1 MNIRELNM
9 KKITDNQVIDI
20 HISNIAKTL
29 ETVGLVSKQAQESY
43 LRIAKT
49 LDPTIKKAVQDI
61 NYASELVDKHTNWL
75 NNNRDYFEKHN
86 NYWQNFQKQYEIT
99 EQEAIEILKKHH
111 WFITLSLPFDFVDQ
125 VVEIGR
131 KEGNQCTSVD
141 KLFEDYFTSNDFE
154 KLDCLV
160 KEWGK
165 ISIFES
171 RMKIFEDCI
180 STLRDS
186 KNKTNPSNLIV
197 PTLIAQ
203 IDGIQAEFMELNE
216 LSFDP
221 QARQWK
227 NGSGA
232 QVTYKQLFEEQI
244 SDREFIDWSNQELL
258 NLCNHIFFDILF
270 QGSWR
275 GNPVSSPFSRHKI
288 MHGEHID
295 YGRID
300 NTIRAFMILD
310 YLATLTNRTLSQQQ

>member
-1 MNIRELNM
+1 M

-20 HISNIAKTL
+20 HTPDIAKTL
-29 ETVGLVSKQAQESY
+29 ETIGLVSKQAQESY
-43 LRIAKT
+43 LRIAET
-49 LDPTIKKAVQDI
+49 LGPTIKKAVQDI
-61 NYASELVDKHTNWL
+61 NYASELVEKHINWL

-86 NYWQNFQKQYEIT
+86 NYWQNFQQQYEIT
-99 EQEAIEILKKHH
+99 EQEALEILKKHH
-111 WFITLSLPFDFVDQ
+111 WFITLSLPFDFVDK

-131 KEGNQCTSVD
+131 KEGDQRTSVD
-141 KLFEDYFTSNDFE
+141 ELFEDYFTSNDFE
-154 KLDCLV
+154 KLDGLV
-160 KEWGK
+160 KEWGN

-171 RMKIFEDCI
+171 KMKIFEDCI

-203 IDGIQAEFMELNE
+203 IDGIQAEFMELNG
-216 LSFDP
+216 LSFDT
-221 QARQWK
+221 RVNQWK

-270 QGSWR
+270 QKSGR
-275 GNPVSSPFSRHKI
+275 GENLKIPFLFSRHKI
-288 MHGEHID
+288 MHGEYIY

-310 YLATLTNRTLSQQQ
+310 FLATLTNKTLSQQQ